1 MSKSIA
7 KRFVTSSALILT
19 VSTPIIASGGSIG
32 SVLAKGESVVKTTKS
47 ESVNDRLTKAIDTRD
62 TAYKNFVDAK
72 MDYIFAEKALNG
84 LSNSKERDV
93 YNEAKST
100 YDKAKNRLITTEK
113 SLKLAQSAVDALK
126 VELKTDKLDNSSNNT
141 SDNTNINSKSKN
153 VVKDARIEYV
163 NANGEAVESLNYDL
177 SNLEKLVD
185 LAKTSGVKTD
195 VSIKSILDS
204 EKSKMESL
212 IGNNKTIVLSSGR
225 YSLTKVDSTFDK
237 GDYVIKATVK
247 TVDVVKNTSEPKQVD
262 KTSAPSVDT
271 SAPSVD
277 TTSSTTSTTTTSE
290 SSAETD
296 TTRSV
301 SNPTTSEQTTSEVSA
316 TSDSSTTTTSSTE
329 TDTVESKGQTS
340 TDGILTDM
348 IFSKSGSTVSFKGM
362 IDKSKLKTDQ
372 KLEGDFAKVVIS
384 KADGTELATLDVDN
398 DYKFSGD
405 LKSEPKEGEKLIIKY
420 GGNIYEIVYTLDAS
434 KKVSESNQSPQSD
447 SSTSGSESQSTRQN
461 TKVGLLP
468 STGQQSILGWTVA
481 GIMMILASI
490 GTMFYKFK
498 LKKDAEK

>member
-19 VSTPIIASGGSIG
+19 VSAPIIASGGSIS

-84 LSNSKERDV
+84 LSNWKERDV

-113 SLKLAQSAVDALK
+113 SLKLAQSTVDALK

-195 VSIKSILDS
+195 VSVKSILDS

-247 TVDVVKNTSEPKQVD
+247 TVDVLRNTSEPKQVD

-271 SAPSVD
+271 N
-277 TTSSTTSTTTTSE
+277 SSTTVTTTTTSE
-290 SSAETD
+290 SSNVTD
-296 TTRSV
+296 VTTSV
-301 SNPTTSEQTTSEVSA
+301 SNPTTSEQITSEVSA

-329 TDTVESKGQTS
+329 TDIVESKGQTS

-362 IDKSKLKTDQ
+362 IDKSKLKDDQ

-405 LKSEPKEGEKLIIKY
+405 LKSEPKEGERLIVKY
-420 GGNIYEIVYTLDAS
+420 GGNIYEIEYTLDAS

-447 SSTSGSESQSTRQN
+447 SSTSGSETQSTRQN

-481 GIMMILASI
+481 GVMMILASI

>member
-113 SLKLAQSAVDALK
+113 SLKLAQSTVDALK

-195 VSIKSILDS
+195 VSVKSILDS

-262 KTSAPSVDT
+262 KTSS
-271 SAPSVD
+271 PSVD
-277 TTSSTTSTTTTSE
+277 TTSSTTSTTTMSE

-296 TTRSV
+296 TATSV

-316 TSDSSTTTTSSTE
+316 TSDSSITTTSSTE

-384 KADGTELATLDVDN
+384 KADGTELATLDVNN

-447 SSTSGSESQSTRQN
+447 SSTSGSEIQSTRKN

-481 GIMMILASI
+481 GIVMILASI

-498 LKKDAEK
+498 LKKMLKNNEN

>member
-185 LAKTSGVKTD
+185 LAKRSGVKID

-262 KTSAPSVDT
+262 KT

>member
-19 VSTPIIASGGSIG
+19 VGTPIIASGGSIG
-32 SVLAKGESVVKTTKS
+32 SVLAKGESVVKTTNS
-47 ESVNDRLTKAIDTRD
+47 ESANDRLTKAINNRD

-84 LSNSKERDV
+84 SSDSKERDV

-100 YDKAKNRLITTEK
+100 YDKAKNRLTTTEK
-113 SLKLAQSAVDALK
+113 SLKLAQSTVDALK
-126 VELKTDKLDNSSNNT
+126 VELKNDKLNNT
-141 SDNTNINSKSKN
+141 SDNTKTDSKSKD
-153 VVKDARIEYV
+153 VIKLARVEYV
-163 NANGEAVESLNYDL
+163 DVNGEAVDSLNYDL
-177 SNLEKLVD
+177 SNLEKLVQ

-195 VSIKSILDS
+195 VSVKSILDS
-204 EKSKMESL
+204 EKSRMESL
-212 IGNNKTIVLSSGR
+212 IGNNKNIVLNSGR
-225 YSLTKVDSTFDK
+225 YSLTKVESIFDK
-237 GDYVIKATVK
+237 GDYVIKVTVK
-247 TVDVVKNTSEPKQVD
+247 TVDVLKNISEPKQLD
-262 KTSAPSVDT
+262 KTST
-271 SAPSVD
+271 SSVD
-277 TTSSTTSTTTTSE
+277 TTSSTSSATTTTSE
-290 SSAETD
+290 PSVVAD
-296 TTRSV
+296 TTTSASSPV
-301 SNPTTSEQTTSEVSA
+301 TSESTTSEQTASEVST

-329 TDTVESKGQTS
+329 TDVVESKGQT
-340 TDGILTDM
+340 TGDGVLADM

-362 IDKSKLKTDQ
+362 VDKSKLKTDQ

-405 LKSEPKEGEKLIIKY
+405 LKSEPKEGERLIIKY
-420 GGNIYEIVYTLDAS
+420 GGNIYEIGYTLDTS
-434 KKVSESNQSPQSD
+434 KKVGESNQSPQSD
-447 SSTSGSESQSTRQN
+447 DSTSGSQTQSARQN

>member
-19 VSTPIIASGGSIG
+19 VSTPIIASGGSVG

-84 LSNSKERDV
+84 LSKSKERDV

-100 YDKAKNRLITTEK
+100 YDKAKNRLTTTEK
-113 SLKLAQSAVDALK
+113 SLKLAQSTVDALK
-126 VELKTDKLDNSSNNT
+126 VELKTDKLDNSLNNT
-141 SDNTNINSKSKN
+141 SDNTNTDSKSKT

-247 TVDVVKNTSEPKQVD
+247 TVDVVKNTSELKQVD
-262 KTSAPSVDT
+262 KT

-296 TTRSV
+296 TATSV
-301 SNPTTSEQTTSEVSA
+301 SNPTTSEQTTSEVSV
-316 TSDSSTTTTSSTE
+316 TSDSSTTTRFSTE

-384 KADGTELATLDVDN
+384 KADGTELATLDVNN

-420 GGNIYEIVYTLDAS
+420 GGNIYEIGYTLDAS

-447 SSTSGSESQSTRQN
+447 SSISGSESQSTRQN

-498 LKKDAEK
+498 LKKDTEK

>member
-19 VSTPIIASGGSIG
+19 VSTPIIASGG

-113 SLKLAQSAVDALK
+113 SLKLAQSTVDALK

-141 SDNTNINSKSKN
+141 SDNTNTNTDSKSKT

-195 VSIKSILDS
+195 VSVKSILDS

-247 TVDVVKNTSEPKQVD
+247 KVDVLKNTSEPKSVD
-262 KTSAPSVDT
+262 KI

-296 TTRSV
+296 TAISV
-301 SNPTTSEQTTSEVSA
+301 SNSTTSEQTTSEVSA

-329 TDTVESKGQTS
+329 TDTVGSKGQTS

-362 IDKSKLKTDQ
+362 IDKSKLKSDQ

-384 KADGTELATLDVDN
+384 KADGTELATLDVNN

-468 STGQQSILGWTVA
+468 STGQQSILGWTIA

>member
-32 SVLAKGESVVKTTKS
+32 SVLAKGESVVETTKS
-47 ESVNDRLTKAIDTRD
+47 ESVNDRLTKAIETRD

-113 SLKLAQSAVDALK
+113 SLELAQSTVDALK

-195 VSIKSILDS
+195 VSVKSILDS

-271 SAPSVD
+271 
-277 TTSSTTSTTTTSE
+277 TSSTTSTTTTSE

-296 TTRSV
+296 TATSV
-301 SNPTTSEQTTSEVSA
+301 SNPTTSEQTTSEVST
-316 TSDSSTTTTSSTE
+316 TSDSSTTTTSLTE

-362 IDKSKLKTDQ
+362 VDKSKLKSDQ

-398 DYKFSGD
+398 DYKFIGD
-405 LKSEPKEGEKLIIKY
+405 LKSEPKEGERLIIKY
-420 GGNIYEIVYTLDAS
+420 GGNIYEIGYTLDAS
-434 KKVSESNQSPQSD
+434 KKVGESNQSPQSD
-447 SSTSGSESQSTRQN
+447 GSTSGSETQSTRQN

-481 GIMMILASI
+481 GIVMILASI

>member
-195 VSIKSILDS
+195 VSVKSILDS

-247 TVDVVKNTSEPKQVD
+247 TVDVLKNTSEPKPVD
-262 KTSAPSVDT
+262 KT

-296 TTRSV
+296 TATSV

-316 TSDSSTTTTSSTE
+316 TSDSSTTTRSSTE
-329 TDTVESKGQTS
+329 IDTVESKGQTS

-384 KADGTELATLDVDN
+384 KADGTELASLDVDS
-398 DYKFSGD
+398 DYRFSGD

-420 GGNIYEIVYTLDAS
+420 GGNIYEIGYTLDAS
-434 KKVSESNQSPQSD
+434 KKASESNQSPQSD

>member
-32 SVLAKGESVVKTTKS
+32 SVLAKGESVIKTTNS

-72 MDYIFAEKALNG
+72 MDYIFAEKALKG
-84 LSNSKERDV
+84 SSDSKERDV

-113 SLKLAQSAVDALK
+113 SLKLAQSTVDVLK

-141 SDNTNINSKSKN
+141 SDNTNTNTDSKSKT

-195 VSIKSILDS
+195 VSVKSILDS

-247 TVDVVKNTSEPKQVD
+247 TVDVLKNTSELKPVD
-262 KTSAPSVDT
+262 KT

-290 SSAETD
+290 SSTETD
-296 TTRSV
+296 IATSV

-362 IDKSKLKTDQ
+362 IDKSKLKDDQ

-420 GGNIYEIVYTLDAS
+420 GGNIYEIGYTLDAS

-481 GIMMILASI
+481 GIMMIFSSI

-498 LKKDAEK
+498 LKKDTEK

>member
-247 TVDVVKNTSEPKQVD
+247 TVDVLKNTSEPKPVD
-262 KTSAPSVDT
+262 KTSASSVDA
-271 SAPSVD
+271 S
-277 TTSSTTSTTTTSE
+277 SSTTITTTTTSE
-290 SSAETD
+290 SSDVTD
-296 TTRSV
+296 TTTSV

-447 SSTSGSESQSTRQN
+447 SSTSGSETQSTRQN

-468 STGQQSILGWTVA
+468 SNGQQSILGWTVA

>member
-100 YDKAKNRLITTEK
+100 YDKAKNRLVTTEK
-113 SLKLAQSAVDALK
+113 SLKLAQSTVDVLK
-126 VELKTDKLDNSSNNT
+126 AELKTDKLDNNSNNT
-141 SDNTNINSKSKN
+141 SDNTNTNTDSKSKT

-163 NANGEAVESLNYDL
+163 NASGEAVESLNYDL

-195 VSIKSILDS
+195 VSVKSILDS

-212 IGNNKTIVLSSGR
+212 IGNNKIIVLSSGR

-247 TVDVVKNTSEPKQVD
+247 TVDVLKNTSEPKQVD
-262 KTSAPSVDT
+262 KT

-290 SSAETD
+290 SRAETD
-296 TTRSV
+296 TTTSV

-329 TDTVESKGQTS
+329 TDAVESKGQTS

-384 KADGTELATLDVDN
+384 KADGTELATLDVNN

-420 GGNIYEIVYTLDAS
+420 GGNIYEIGYTLDAS

-447 SSTSGSESQSTRQN
+447 SSTSGSEIQSTRQN

-481 GIMMILASI
+481 GIMLILASI

>member
-32 SVLAKGESVVKTTKS
+32 SVLAKGESVVKTTNS
-47 ESVNDRLTKAIDTRD
+47 ESVNDRLTKAINNRD

-84 LSNSKERDV
+84 SSDSKERDV
-93 YNEAKST
+93 YNDAKST
-100 YDKAKNRLITTEK
+100 YDKAKNRLTTTEK
-113 SLKLAQSAVDALK
+113 SLKLAQSTVDALK
-126 VELKTDKLDNSSNNT
+126 AELKTDKLDNSSNNT
-141 SDNTNINSKSKN
+141 NTDSKSKTL
-153 VVKDARIEYV
+153 VKDARIEYV

-177 SNLEKLVD
+177 PNLEKLVD
-185 LAKTSGVKTD
+185 LAKTSGVKVD
-195 VSIKSILDS
+195 VSVKSILDS

-247 TVDVVKNTSEPKQVD
+247 TVDVSKNTSEAKPVD
-262 KTSAPSVDT
+262 KTSAS
-271 SAPSVD
+271 SVD
-277 TTSSTTSTTTTSE
+277 TTSSTTSTTTTTSE
-290 SSAETD
+290 SSNVTD
-296 TTRSV
+296 TTTSV
-301 SNPTTSEQTTSEVSA
+301 SNPTTSEVST

-362 IDKSKLKTDQ
+362 IDKSKLKDDQ

-420 GGNIYEIVYTLDAS
+420 GGNIYEIGYTLDAS

-447 SSTSGSESQSTRQN
+447 SSTSGSEIQSTRQN

-498 LKKDAEK
+498 LKKRY

>member
-32 SVLAKGESVVKTTKS
+32 SVLAKGESVVKTTKF

-113 SLKLAQSAVDALK
+113 SLKLAQSTVDALK

-141 SDNTNINSKSKN
+141 SDNTNINSKSKT

-247 TVDVVKNTSEPKQVD
+247 TVDTLKNTSEQKRLD
-262 KTSAPSVDT
+262 EKSAPSVDI
-271 SAPSVD
+271 
-277 TTSSTTSTTTTSE
+277 TSSTTSTTTTTSE
-290 SSAETD
+290 SSDVTD

-301 SNPTTSEQTTSEVSA
+301 SNPTTSEQTTSEVST

-468 STGQQSILGWTVA
+468 STGQQSILGWTIA
-481 GIMMILASI
+481 GIVMILASI

>member
-19 VSTPIIASGGSIG
+19 VSSPIIASGSSIG
-32 SVLAKGESVVKTTKS
+32 SVFAKGESVVKTTKS
-47 ESVNDRLTKAIDTRD
+47 ESVNDRLTKAINNRD
-62 TAYKNFVDAK
+62 VAYKNFVDAK
-72 MDYIFAEKALNG
+72 MDYIFAEKALKDAN
-84 LSNSKERDV
+84 NSTKKDV

-100 YDKAKNRLITTEK
+100 YDKIKNRLSTSET
-113 SLKLAQSAVDALK
+113 SLKLAQSTVDALK
-126 VELKTDKLDNSSNNT
+126 VESKKDKSNSTLNNASDDTKTD
-141 SDNTNINSKSKN
+141 SKSKD
-153 VVKDARIEYV
+153 VVKSARVEYV
-163 NANGEAVESLNYDL
+163 DVNGKAVDSLNYEL
-177 SNLEKLVD
+177 SNLENLVQ

-195 VSIKSILDS
+195 VSVKSILDS
-204 EKSKMESL
+204 EKSKLETL
-212 IGNNKTIVLSSGR
+212 VGKDKTVVLASGR
-225 YSLTKVDSTFDK
+225 YSLTNVVSTFDK

-247 TVDVVKNTSEPKQVD
+247 TVDVLKNTSELKPVD
-262 KTSAPSVDT
+262 KT

-290 SSAETD
+290 SSTETD
-296 TTRSV
+296 IATSV

-362 IDKSKLKTDQ
+362 IDKSKLKDDQ

-420 GGNIYEIVYTLDAS
+420 GGNIYEIGYTLDAS

-447 SSTSGSESQSTRQN
+447 SSTSGSKSQSTRQN

-498 LKKDAEK
+498 LKKDAENNEN

>member
-32 SVLAKGESVVKTTKS
+32 CVLAKGESVVKTTKS

-84 LSNSKERDV
+84 LSNSKERDA
-93 YNEAKST
+93 YNEAKTT

-113 SLKLAQSAVDALK
+113 SLKLAQSTVDALK

-141 SDNTNINSKSKN
+141 SDNTNTNTDSKSKT

-195 VSIKSILDS
+195 VSVKSILDS

-247 TVDVVKNTSEPKQVD
+247 TVDVLRNTSEPKPVD
-262 KTSAPSVDT
+262 KTSASSVDA
-271 SAPSVD
+271 S
-277 TTSSTTSTTTTSE
+277 SSTTSTTTTSE

-296 TTRSV
+296 TATSV

-329 TDTVESKGQTS
+329 TDTGESKGQTT

-362 IDKSKLKTDQ
+362 IDKSKLKDDQ

-420 GGNIYEIVYTLDAS
+420 GGNIYEIGYTLDAS

>member
-19 VSTPIIASGGSIG
+19 VSAPIIASGGSIG

-100 YDKAKNRLITTEK
+100 YDKAKNRLTTTEK

-195 VSIKSILDS
+195 VSVKSILDS

-247 TVDVVKNTSEPKQVD
+247 TVDVLKNTFEPKPVD
-262 KTSAPSVDT
+262 KT

-277 TTSSTTSTTTTSE
+277 TTSSTTSTTTTTSE
-290 SSAETD
+290 SSDVTD
-296 TTRSV
+296 TTTSV
-301 SNPTTSEQTTSEVSA
+301 SNPTTSEQTTSEVST

-348 IFSKSGSTVSFKGM
+348 IFFKSSSTVSFKGM

-420 GGNIYEIVYTLDAS
+420 GGNIYEIGYTLDAS
-434 KKVSESNQSPQSD
+434 KKVSDSNQSPQSD

>member
-47 ESVNDRLTKAIDTRD
+47 ESVNDRLTKAINNRD

-84 LSNSKERDV
+84 SSDSKERDV
-93 YNEAKST
+93 YNEAKSI
-100 YDKAKNRLITTEK
+100 YDKAKNRLTTTEK
-113 SLKLAQSAVDALK
+113 SLKLAQSTVDALK
-126 VELKTDKLDNSSNNT
+126 AELKTDKLDNSSNNT
-141 SDNTNINSKSKN
+141 SDNTNTDSKSKT

-163 NANGEAVESLNYDL
+163 NTNGEAVESLNYDL

-195 VSIKSILDS
+195 VSVKSILDS

-247 TVDVVKNTSEPKQVD
+247 TVDVLKNTSEPKQLD
-262 KTSAPSVDT
+262 KTSTPSVG
-271 SAPSVD
+271 
-277 TTSSTTSTTTTSE
+277 TTSSTISTTTTTSE
-290 SSAETD
+290 SSNVTD
-296 TTRSV
+296 ATTSV

-362 IDKSKLKTDQ
+362 IDKSKLNDDQ

-405 LKSEPKEGEKLIIKY
+405 LKSEPKEGERLIIKY
-420 GGNIYEIVYTLDAS
+420 GGNIYEIGYTLDAS
-434 KKVSESNQSPQSD
+434 KKIDESNQSPQSD
-447 SSTSGSESQSTRQN
+447 SSTSGSETQSTRQN

-498 LKKDAEK
+498 LKKDTEK

>member
-1 MSKSIA
+1 M
-7 KRFVTSSALILT
+7 
-19 VSTPIIASGGSIG
+19 
-32 SVLAKGESVVKTTKS
+32 
-47 ESVNDRLTKAIDTRD
+47 
-62 TAYKNFVDAK
+62 
-72 MDYIFAEKALNG
+72 
-84 LSNSKERDV
+84 
-93 YNEAKST
+93 
-100 YDKAKNRLITTEK
+100 
-113 SLKLAQSAVDALK
+113 AQSTVDALK
-126 VELKTDKLDNSSNNT
+126 AELKTDKLDNSSNNT
-141 SDNTNINSKSKN
+141 SDNTNTDSKSKT

-163 NANGEAVESLNYDL
+163 NTNGEAVESLNYDL

-195 VSIKSILDS
+195 VSVKSILDS

-247 TVDVVKNTSEPKQVD
+247 TVDVLKNTSEPKPVD
-262 KTSAPSVDT
+262 KTSAS
-271 SAPSVD
+271 SVD
-277 TTSSTTSTTTTSE
+277 TTSSTTSTTIVTSE
-290 SSAETD
+290 SSNVTD
-296 TTRSV
+296 TTTSV
-301 SNPTTSEQTTSEVSA
+301 SNPTTSEQTASEVST

-329 TDTVESKGQTS
+329 TDTVESKGQT
-340 TDGILTDM
+340 TGDGVLVDM
-348 IFSKSGSTVSFKGM
+348 IFSKSGSTISFKGV
-362 IDKSKLKTDQ
+362 IDKSKLKNDQ
-372 KLEGDFAKVVIS
+372 KLEGDFAKVVVS

-405 LKSEPKEGEKLIIKY
+405 LKSEPKEGERLIIKY
-420 GGNIYEIVYTLDAS
+420 GGNIYEIGYTLDAS

-447 SSTSGSESQSTRQN
+447 GSTSGSETQSTIQN

-498 LKKDAEK
+498 LEKDAEK

>member
-262 KTSAPSVDT
+262 KTSAPSVY
-271 SAPSVD
+271 

-434 KKVSESNQSPQSD
+434 KKVSESNQSSQSD